1 MITFRPMQVL
11 APIAGIVSLAPW
23 RVPRRHALAA
33 LLLAVAPMGARAQLQ
48 LTHTEDAAPI
58 PAGMLRFRMTTG
70 WSRIDER
77 FTANGVRTLTDEIS
91 TDSLGPRQLPRLTV
105 VEQGLKT
112 LANDGGTRLTLGRLN
127 AQSDIRTV
135 TTPIALELGLTR
147 RLSVGVMVPIIQT
160 RRSMHVTVN
169 GDSTRRANVGFI
181 PARTRGSAAGTNAA
195 LYAAL
200 RSAADSLGQL
210 IANCPKSPNAPGC
223 SSVNADVSGAA
234 AARTQAQA
242 FADAVRAAL
251 GIDSTRTLLAP
262 RTGSALATAIE
273 TQRAATVSRVQQY
286 LGPGAATSSHV
297 FTADADFSYID
308 LQGRGSA
315 PGLLQS
321 TLGGGLDSL
330 QTVNRLVIGGATFAA
345 RVLVFDNFQYDTL
358 PRHGL
363 HARMAVGGEYRYETT
378 RGDSAKQIGSVS
390 PIIGSGVGVSSAL
403 DVTTGRLAAT
413 LAARYDKPLAR
424 TVDSPLLGNP
434 ESYFPVPIFGAVTM
448 TPGAV
453 VTLDVTPRFLLGE
466 WFALDGLYGIERTG
480 AATYVLPGTATC
492 DGCGVTAF
500 APNTA
505 TRTAQRAG
513 FGVRYSTV
521 DSYLRGTTRTPIEV
535 SFTHLETIA
544 GDPGV
549 AKINRDQVAVR
560 IFVGR

>member
-1 MITFRPMQVL
+1 
-11 APIAGIVSLAPW
+11 
-23 RVPRRHALAA
+23 
-33 LLLAVAPMGARAQLQ
+33 
-48 LTHTEDAAPI
+48 
-58 PAGMLRFRMTTG
+58 
-70 WSRIDER
+70 
-77 FTANGVRTLTDEIS
+77 
-91 TDSLGPRQLPRLTV
+91 
-105 VEQGLKT
+105 
-112 LANDGGTRLTLGRLN
+112 
-127 AQSDIRTV
+127 
-135 TTPIALELGLTR
+135 
-147 RLSVGVMVPIIQT
+147 
-160 RRSMHVTVN
+160 
-169 GDSTRRANVGFI
+169 
-181 PARTRGSAAGTNAA
+181 
-195 LYAAL
+195 
-200 RSAADSLGQL
+200 DSLGQL
-210 IANCPKSPNAPGC
+210 IANCPKSPNAPAC

-234 AARTQAQA
+234 AAQAQAQA

-251 GIDSTRTLLAP
+251 GIDSTSTLVAP

-315 PGLLQS
+315 SGLLQS
-321 TLGGGLDSL
+321 SLGGGLDSI

-345 RVLVFDNFQYDTL
+345 RFLVFDSFQYDTL
-358 PRHGL
+358 PRHGVR
-363 HARMAVGGEYRYETT
+363 ARMAVGGEYRYETT

-390 PIIGSGVGVSSAL
+390 PIIGSGVAVSSAL

-413 LAARYDKPLAR
+413 LAVRYDKPLAR

-434 ESYFPVPIFGAVTM
+434 ESYFPVPVFGSVTM

-466 WFALDGLYGIERTG
+466 WFALDGHYGIERTG
-480 AATYVLPGTATC
+480 AAIYVPPGMATC

-500 APNTA
+500 TPNTA

-521 DSYLRGTTRTPIEV
+521 DSYLRGTARTPIEV

-544 GDPGV
+544 GDAGV